1 MDILSII
8 KRVIDP
14 FGVEKKNLT
23 PARRVKRKVWGKV
36 VAKSLNGYTCGYTA
50 YKHEEDRHD
59 CCPICHNTIFPTP
72 PTDFVFRKRTGDYWC
87 TYDGF
92 KIVSE
97 KFKQFC
103 ELHKYPNLTFTPIRK
118 SSGYY
123 FFMTNEII
131 KMDYDRS
138 GVKLLNK
145 RECCDNYDVVLGNLE
160 FRAKDETVHVKDFIA
175 RAELFMGSGNRKTP
189 LICVGLETAKLMK
202 EYGLT
207 EIYFRD
213 VYEPYD

>member
-8 KRVIDP
+8 KSLNP
-14 FGVEKKNLT
+14 FGGEKNK
-23 PARRVKRKVWGKV
+23 PPKSPVVKRKRPSI
-36 VAKSLNGYTCGYTA
+36 VAKCIKGEDSGYFA
-50 YKHEEDRHD
+50 YKHMEDRPD

-92 KIVSE
+92 YIVSE

-131 KMDYDRS
+131 KMDYERS
-138 GVKLLNK
+138 GTRFLNK
-145 RECCDNYDVVLGNLE
+145 RDCCGNYDQVVVIPDVV
-160 FRAKDETVHVKDFIA
+160 AKDETVHVKDFIA
-175 RAELFMGSGNRKTP
+175 RAEFIGGYRYRKSPFIYVGNKTF
-189 LICVGLETAKLMK
+189 KMMK

-207 EIYFRD
+207 QIYNYSY
-213 VYEPYD
+213 VLEYYD